1 MLSSLP
7 LSLSPTTTSPS
18 PSRFQILTPKLYY
31 FSPTDR
37 IQVQSYLPTALSL
50 KHLAFKHC
58 LPSPNFS
65 PFSVHL
71 DDVLLARK
79 NLAHELGHAL
89 GSWLRAFHSWANR
102 PEEEEIVKLKEM
114 VGRLSG
120 KMTRLLFETTY
131 GSLGQVAGEFR
142 DIFEGDEV
150 KGVLKEVRA
159 FAEREMEQ
167 AEKVVHGDFW
177 TGK

>member
-7 LSLSPTTTSPS
+7 PSFSPTITSPS
-18 PSRFQILTPKLYY
+18 PFQILTPKLHH
-31 FSPTDR
+31 FSPTNR
-37 IQVQSYLPTALSL
+37 IQVQSYLPTAISL
-50 KHLAFKHC
+50 KHFAFKHF
-58 LPSPNFS
+58 LPAPNFS
-65 PFSVHL
+65 PFSAHL
-71 DDVLLARK
+71 DDALLARK
-79 NLAHELGHAL
+79 NLAHELGRAL
-89 GSWLRAFHSWANR
+89 GSWLRAFHAWVNR
-102 PEEEEIVKLKEM
+102 PEEEEAVKLKEM

-120 KMTRLLFETTY
+120 KMARLVLETTY
-131 GSLGQVAGEFR
+131 GSLGQVVGEFR

-150 KGVLKEVRA
+150 QEVLNEVRA